1 MMIIGSLWF
10 FTLTHYNY
18 EITETFYL
26 TSYLALTLTYPFGN
40 RQCRWQSKMTNPD
53 IIQAAIRSNLEE
65 TDPELFSTLRTNG
78 ELEDY
83 LHRKSAEFY
92 RLREELSAANPDMQ
106 IETLEEIIL
115 KEHLFVERS

>member
-1 MMIIGSLWF
+1 
-10 FTLTHYNY
+10 
-18 EITETFYL
+18 
-26 TSYLALTLTYPFGN
+26 
-40 RQCRWQSKMTNPD
+40 MTNPD

-65 TDPELFSTLRTNG
+65 TDPEVFLRLRTNG

-92 RLREELSAANPDMQ
+92 RLREQLSAANPDMQ

-115 KEHLFVERS
+115 KEYLFVERSSGE

>member
-1 MMIIGSLWF
+1 
-10 FTLTHYNY
+10 
-18 EITETFYL
+18 
-26 TSYLALTLTYPFGN
+26 
-40 RQCRWQSKMTNPD
+40 MTNPD

-65 TDPELFSTLRTNG
+65 TDPELFLTLRTNG

-115 KEHLFVERS
+115 KEHLFVERSSGE